1 MSISSQVG
9 APTITIEQIDRLAND
24 NSTLDDMGLDGEVVS
39 SDVSV
44 MAEEE
49 QRSIGNRDL
58 EVVSRDNQHKRDED
72 WKTKFDNTFKRL
84 FFLLACLFAL
94 MVIALISHWILPE
107 SLHWLSESQVGRL
120 ETVVIA
126 VLVSKAVT
134 VRQGKIE

>member
-39 SDVSV
+39 SDASV

>member
-39 SDVSV
+39 SDASV

-107 SLHWLSESQVGRL
+107 SLHWLSESQIGRL